1 MSFYNQISSFI
12 EYVSSIRKLEN
23 YLSFD
28 MTFPSKWGMPKS
40 VIDENKT
47 IPFEPKDGNFKG
59 VSFVCEINDLEINNI
74 ISKIN
79 KVIKLNIEREKKELL
94 FKATLEQLKV
104 TFEKN
109 DLGKLQTLYFD
120 FENEQ
125 KNLMDDEKDGQES
138 TTIELAGE

>member
-1 MSFYNQISSFI
+1 MSFYNQISSFV

-28 MTFPSKWGMPKS
+28 MTFPAKWGMPKS
-40 VIDENKT
+40 VVDENKT
-47 IPFEPKDGNFKG
+47 VPFETKDGNLKG
-59 VSFVCEINDLEINNI
+59 VSFVCEINDLEINST

-79 KVIKLNIEREKKELL
+79 KTIKLNIEREQKEKL

-120 FENEQ
+120 FDNEQ
-125 KNLMDDEKDGQES
+125 TNLMEDEKDGQES

>member
-1 MSFYNQISSFI
+1 MSFYNQISSFVQ
-12 EYVSSIRKLEN
+12 YVSSIRKLEN

-40 VIDENKT
+40 VV
-47 IPFEPKDGNFKG
+47 DGSLKG
-59 VSFVCEINDLEINNI
+59 ISFVCEIDDSEINNT

-79 KVIKLNIEREKKELL
+79 KTIKLNIEREQKERL
-94 FKATLEQLKV
+94 FKETLEQLKV

-109 DLGKLQTLYFD
+109 ELDKLKTLYFD
-120 FENEQ
+120 FDNEQ
-125 KNLMDDEKDGQES
+125 PNLIEDEKDGSES

>member
-1 MSFYNQISSFI
+1 MSFYNQISSFVQ
-12 EYVSSIRKLEN
+12 YVSSIRKLEN

-40 VIDENKT
+40 VVDENKT
-47 IPFEPKDGNFKG
+47 IPFETKDGSLKG
-59 VSFVCEINDLEINNI
+59 ISFVCEIDDSEINNT

-79 KVIKLNIEREKKELL
+79 KTIKLNIEREQKERL
-94 FKATLEQLKV
+94 FKETLEQLKV

-109 DLGKLQTLYFD
+109 ELDKLKTLYFD
-120 FENEQ
+120 FDNEQ
-125 KNLMDDEKDGQES
+125 PNLIEDEKDGSES